1 MKNVIIFFLIK
12 SWKMQLFITPSNNI
26 LLTAIALTC
35 TMIGLI
41 IVIGALQYREK
52 VNLYSFI
59 FTHFNLFIQRENFT
73 QKMDEK
79 ERKLES
85 QRFHFD
91 GL

>member
-1 MKNVIIFFLIK
+1 MVLIK

-52 VNLYSFI
+52 VIKSRFLVEFI
-59 FTHFNLFIQRENFT
+59 
-73 QKMDEK
+73 
-79 ERKLES
+79 
-85 QRFHFD
+85 
-91 GL
+91 